1 MSEKCCSTCEHHL
14 GSGYCYLN
22 SEKECAENEFELW
35 KNSNQHLYDVENK

>member
-1 MSEKCCSTCEHHL
+1 MIERNCETCEYHL

-35 KNSNQHLYDVENK
+35 KDEGNHAEKLAM